1 MKILIIEDDLRDTM
15 LLEQLLAEVAPESEV
30 AATAD
35 SVASAV
41 KLFENPDFCPD
52 LILSDIVLADGLSF
66 SVFEQVKADIPVI
79 FITAHDEYAVRAFKY
94 DGLAYILKPVT
105 ADTLR
110 SALYK
115 LRRLSVLSVMPVI
128 EPLISGI
135 SEGSRTWLEHILVEG
150 FNEYFPVDVP
160 HVCLFEVEQKST
172 KVYLDDGR
180 TGFVDITLK
189 ELESRL
195 NPAEFVRISRQC
207 LIRLDKVRSFMRLND
222 EEYEVSFFPPQNRT
236 VVLSGVKFREIRHM
250 F

>member
-1 MKILIIEDDLRDTM
+1 MKILIIEDELRDSM
-15 LLEQLLAEVAPESEV
+15 LLRQLLAEVAPESEV
-30 AATAD
+30 TATAD

-66 SVFEQVKADIPVI
+66 TVFDKVKADIPVI
-79 FITAHDEYAVRAFKY
+79 FVTAHDEYAVKAFEY
-94 DGLAYILKPVT
+94 DGVAYILKPAT
-105 ADTLR
+105 ADSLR

-115 LRRLSVLSVMPVI
+115 LRRLSVLSFMPVI
-128 EPLISGI
+128 EPLVAGI
-135 SEGSRTWLEHILVEG
+135 SDEPRTRLDHILVEG
-150 FNEYFPVDVP
+150 FNEYFPADVS

-189 ELESRL
+189 ELESRFS
-195 NPAEFVRISRQC
+195 PSEFFRISRQC
-207 LIRLDKVRSFMRLND
+207 MIRIDKVRSFRRLND
-222 EEYEVSFFPPQNRT
+222 EEYEASFFSPQNMI
-236 VVLSGVKFREIRHM
+236 VVLSGARVREIQHM